1 VTDNSLIVPDHI
13 HVNGFSSRRRFEC
26 GLGIEEQMT
35 LRSLDAMDIS
45 TDLATPAG
53 VGSYATA
60 VGRRP

>member
-1 VTDNSLIVPDHI
+1 
-13 HVNGFSSRRRFEC
+13 
-26 GLGIEEQMT
+26 MT